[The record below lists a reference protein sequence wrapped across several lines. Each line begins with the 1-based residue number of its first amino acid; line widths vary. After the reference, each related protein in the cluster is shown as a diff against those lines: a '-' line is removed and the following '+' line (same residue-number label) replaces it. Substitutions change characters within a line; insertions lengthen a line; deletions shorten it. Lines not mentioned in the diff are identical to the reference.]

1 MAKFQGHVAIQ
12 SENNISALYYMK
24 YLVEKHQ
31 GKVVSFPST
40 EYAHVYKPKL
50 DELFDSLSDDEQVTM
65 LDYCTYAISNF
76 TRDHE
81 YLEVANF
88 KDEGLAKKECQKL
101 TKAYS
106 LFSEN
111 KLDKDGNPNKKYVVN
126 PLEDIEG
133 SVIPFD
139 PFRSYYVA
147 VIS

>member
-1 MAKFQGHVAIQ
+1 M
-12 SENNISALYYMK
+12 
-24 YLVEKHQ
+24 
-31 GKVVSFPST
+31 
-40 EYAHVYKPKL
+40 
-50 DELFDSLSDDEQVTM
+50 
-65 LDYCTYAISNF
+65 
-76 TRDHE
+76 RDHE